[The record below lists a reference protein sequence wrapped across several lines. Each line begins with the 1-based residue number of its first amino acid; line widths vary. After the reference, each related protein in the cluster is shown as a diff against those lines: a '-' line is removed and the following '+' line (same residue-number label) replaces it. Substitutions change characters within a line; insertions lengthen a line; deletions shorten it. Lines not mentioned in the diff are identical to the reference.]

1 MVSMKYLIVRIDKS
15 TYALCKDGYTYS
27 GEGNFSGWYA
37 IEALLNC
44 DVIFAINVK
53 EFENYFTLLYR
64 KSPKTTHIE
73 KLPIV
78 SIYQSKK
85 IEAQSDEEA
94 IELCIDFVSDLLN
107 NKRDWIE
114 NMVTEE

>member
-1 MVSMKYLIVRIDKS
+1 MKYLIIRIDKS

-37 IEALLNC
+37 TEALLNC
-44 DVIFAINVK
+44 DVVCAINVVE
-53 EFENYFTLLYR
+53 EFKGRFTLLYS
-64 KSPKTTHIE
+64 KSPKTVHIE

-94 IELCIDFVSDLLN
+94 IDMCIEFVSDLLDG
-107 NKRDWIE
+107 KRDWIG
-114 NMVTEE
+114 NMVIEE

>member
-15 TYALCKDGYTYS
+15 TYALCKDEYTYS

-53 EFENYFTLLYR
+53 EFEDSYMLFY
-64 KSPKTTHIE
+64 KQGPESTHVE

-94 IELCIDFVSDLLN
+94 IELCISFVSGLLN

-114 NMVTEE
+114 NMKIEE

>member
-1 MVSMKYLIVRIDKS
+1 MKYLIVKIDKS

-27 GEGNFSGWYA
+27 GEGTFSGWYA

-44 DVIFAINVK
+44 DVVCAINVVE

-94 IELCIDFVSDLLN
+94 IDMCIEFVSDLLDG
-107 NKRDWIE
+107 KRDWIE
-114 NMVTEE
+114 NMKIEE

>member
-1 MVSMKYLIVRIDKS
+1 MKYLIVKIDKS

-53 EFENYFTLLYR
+53 EFEDSYILFY
-64 KSPKTTHIE
+64 KQGPESTHVE

-94 IELCIDFVSDLLN
+94 VELCKGFVSDLLD

-114 NMVTEE
+114 NMKIEE